1 MQYMIFCHGWD
12 WSKIYSSMMFILPI
26 TLLAVLTPNRMVRK
40 YYKNNHFL
48 RSIITY
54 KFMFVFAFYL
64 MRNTNTVH
72 EIYAD
77 NKFIFFIVILIW
89 EVYPTIFVEICECV
103 LYSKKVPYFDIMFV
117 SFLYWPTIIAYLVF
131 FNHEN
136 HTGEWKSLQFSRSC
150 NWDSWI
156 FRAFVLI
163 VFMCLQY
170 YYLRRSGYHTS
181 VYEQL
186 TGYKIPLKGNLV
198 IMTHNSSFIV
208 ISPGYSRWLDI
219 SAD

>member
-48 RSIITY
+48 RSIITL

-77 NKFIFFIVILIW
+77 NKFIFFIVILI
-89 EVYPTIFVEICECV
+89 
-103 LYSKKVPYFDIMFV
+103 
-117 SFLYWPTIIAYLVF
+117 
-131 FNHEN
+131 
-136 HTGEWKSLQFSRSC
+136 
-150 NWDSWI
+150 
-156 FRAFVLI
+156 
-163 VFMCLQY
+163 
-170 YYLRRSGYHTS
+170 
-181 VYEQL
+181 
-186 TGYKIPLKGNLV
+186 
-198 IMTHNSSFIV
+198 
-208 ISPGYSRWLDI
+208 
-219 SAD
+219 